1 MDSVNKHLFYGP
13 FYRKKSMRTNVIIW
27 VLVIALGFS
36 VNAAGSIKSLGVVG
50 KTYSIAE
57 TDALQEIESRAA
69 SIDWQKAIQ
78 SNENFEKLKNF
89 KPKNI
94 PKLPRAI
101 HDRTFLVDMTY
112 TLDFD
117 IPNGKGG
124 ILYPAGYT
132 FNPLD
137 YLDYPRTLVV
147 FDASDPEQMKW
158 VENSDFAGNMNT
170 RLLITDGTY
179 DDTRTRLNRHVYFA
193 VPTVINRFE
202 LQAVPSVIRQ
212 KGNQMEVNEID
223 IAKNKE

>member
-1 MDSVNKHLFYGP
+1 MKINI
-13 FYRKKSMRTNVIIW
+13 TIILLI
-27 VLVIALGFS
+27 VLGFAS
-36 VNAAGSIKSLGVVG
+36 YAFGSIKNLGVHG

-78 SNENFEKLKNF
+78 SNENLEKLKNF
-89 KPKNI
+89 KPRNI

-112 TLDFD
+112 TLELD

-137 YLDYPRTLVV
+137 YMHYPRTLVV
-147 FDASDPEQMKW
+147 FDAADPEQIKW
-158 VENSDFAGNMNT
+158 LEASAFAKDINT

-179 DDTRTRLNRHVYFA
+179 FETRNRLSRHVYFA
-193 VPTVINRFE
+193 MPTILKRFQ

-212 KGNQMEVNEID
+212 KGNQMEVTEID
-223 IAKNKE
+223 IAKTKE

>member
-1 MDSVNKHLFYGP
+1 MRINITILALVLVFAQTTNASASTKHLG
-13 FYRKKSMRTNVIIW
+13 
-27 VLVIALGFS
+27 VL
-36 VNAAGSIKSLGVVG
+36 G
-50 KTYSIAE
+50 KTYAITE
-57 TDALQEIESRAA
+57 TDALQEIESKAA

-78 SNENFEKLKNF
+78 SNKNLEKLKSF
-89 KPKNI
+89 KPKDI

-112 TLDFD
+112 TLEFD

-124 ILYPAGYT
+124 ILYPAGYS

-147 FDASDPEQMKW
+147 FDAADPEQIEW
-158 VENSDFAGNMNT
+158 LEVSAFARDINT

-179 DDTRTRLNRHVYFA
+179 LETRTRLSRHVYFA
-193 VPTVINRFE
+193 MPTIIKRFQ

-212 KGNQMEVNEID
+212 KGNKMEVTEID
-223 IAKNKE
+223 VAKTKE

>member
-1 MDSVNKHLFYGP
+1 
-13 FYRKKSMRTNVIIW
+13 MRTIVIICILA
-27 VLVIALGFS
+27 VTFGL
-36 VNAAGSIKSLGVVG
+36 AATASGSIKSLGVVG

-57 TDALQEIESRAA
+57 TDALQEIQSRAA

-78 SNENFEKLKNF
+78 STKNLEKLKNF

-137 YLDYPRTLVV
+137 YVDYPRTLVV
-147 FDASDPEQMKW
+147 FDASDPDQMKW

-179 DDTRTRLNRHVYFA
+179 DETRTRLNRHVYFA
-193 VPTVINRFE
+193 VPTVIQRFG

-212 KGNQMEVNEID
+212 KDNQMEVNEID